1 VQSGLHLQRVQLPA
15 YTVDHVENN
24 LELRVSYLMKEIDED
39 TFKTRVQRANKQH
52 EKKREIGD
60 VIHLYLQTVTDIVHR
75 LGDYAKTPLVEGKK
89 IKAINTEERTEIK
102 NRSNAI
108 LNEAEAIRD
117 YANECLRDIGNTY
130 GSKAKAIRI
139 YDAADHHYRGPRD
152 VLYTA

>member
-1 VQSGLHLQRVQLPA
+1 
-15 YTVDHVENN
+15 
-24 LELRVSYLMKEIDED
+24 M
-39 TFKTRVQRANKQH
+39 
-52 EKKREIGD
+52 
-60 VIHLYLQTVTDIVHR
+60 HR
-75 LGDYAKTPLVEGKK
+75 CGDYAKRPLVEGKK

-152 VLYTA
+152 VLYTV